1 MDEPETLGSVLK
13 RRGFSRRSLLKFA
26 IAMTSSLALPPSIA
40 PLMAANLARAKRR
53 SVIWLSFQECTG
65 CLETLLRSSSPTI
78 DSLIFDFISL
88 DYQESLMA
96 AAGTAA
102 VRTLREAVAA
112 NKGEYLLAIDGSIPT
127 KDGGVYSLTGGR
139 SNFDMLMEFA
149 ADAKAVLAIGTCAAY
164 GGIPKAHPNPTGAVG
179 VEDLVTNKP
188 IVNIPGCPPVPEV
201 LSGVL
206 VHFVSFGKLPEL
218 DDRKRPLAYFGT
230 TIHDQ
235 CYRRPFYDQ
244 GKFAKSFDDEGARQ
258 GWCLFEL
265 GCKGPVTHNAC
276 ASLKWNSGT
285 SFPIESGHGCIGC
298 SEPDFWDKG
307 SFYTSL
313 AGGSVA
319 GWRNAGIAAAVGI
332 AGGAAAALTARRK
345 PHAEK
350 AERDPDKPKPK
361 TADAGRAGDVPAKPK
376 DADASSVDAAQ
387 ANSKDADAV
396 NADAAPAKP
405 KDADADNADAASA
418 KPQDH
423 DAGNADAAPTTPKDT
438 NASSADATPAKPK
451 VAGTGNVDAAPPN
464 RDKQP

>member
-1 MDEPETLGSVLK
+1 MITEPETLGAMLE

-26 IAMTSSLALPPSIA
+26 IAMTSSLALPPAIA
-40 PLMAANLARAKRR
+40 PVMAANLAKAKRR

-65 CLETLLRSSSPTI
+65 CLETMLRSSSPTI

-102 VRTLREAVAA
+102 EKTLRDAVAA

-127 KDGGVYSLTGGR
+127 KDGGVY
-139 SNFDMLMEFA
+139 
-149 ADAKAVLAIGTCAAY
+149 Y

-179 VEDLVTNKP
+179 VEDLITDKP

-206 VHFVSFGKLPEL
+206 VHFVSFGRLPDL

-265 GCKGPVTHNAC
+265 GCKGPITHNAC
-276 ASLKWNSGT
+276 ASLKWNGGT

-313 AGGSVA
+313 AGGSST
-319 GWRNAGIAAAVGI
+319 GWRNAGIAAAIGL
-332 AGGAAAALTARRK
+332 AGGAAAALSTRSKLA
-345 PHAEK
+345 PP
-350 AERDPDKPKPK
+350 DPDKKP
-361 TADAGRAGDVPAKPK
+361 
-376 DADASSVDAAQ
+376 
-387 ANSKDADAV
+387 
-396 NADAAPAKP
+396 
-405 KDADADNADAASA
+405 
-418 KPQDH
+418 
-423 DAGNADAAPTTPKDT
+423 
-438 NASSADATPAKPK
+438 
-451 VAGTGNVDAAPPN
+451 
-464 RDKQP
+464 